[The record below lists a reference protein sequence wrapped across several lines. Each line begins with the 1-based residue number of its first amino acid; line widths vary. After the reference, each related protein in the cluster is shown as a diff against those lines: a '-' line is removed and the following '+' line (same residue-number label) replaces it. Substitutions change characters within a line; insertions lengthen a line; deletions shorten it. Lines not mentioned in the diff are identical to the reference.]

1 MTRFSPIIAVVIGL
15 VLLACGGKKSVHE
28 TRMDEGAAR
37 SPGTAPGPQPGQ
49 AMSRFQAPLLEGMG
63 AHHFAISSR
72 NPDAQRFFDQG
83 LILAYGFNHAEAER
97 SFREAARLDPACA
110 ICWWGV
116 AWVLGP
122 NINAPMAEENVP
134 RAWAAVQ
141 NARKLADAASPRER
155 DMIEAVAYRYVEDVR
170 TPRGPLDQAF
180 AEAMRVVAE
189 KYPDDPDIKTI
200 YAEALM
206 DLHPWNYWTRDGKP
220 RPWTPEIL
228 AALEAVLARNEN
240 HPQANHLYI
249 HAIEASPTPEKGVP
263 MADRLRT
270 LVPGAG
276 HLVHMPAHIYIRV
289 GRYADAA
296 ETNLRA
302 IAADQA
308 YIEQSR
314 AQGIYPLAYHPHNYH
329 FLFAARTLEGRS
341 RDAIEAAQHMHDTVS
356 EEKMR
361 EQGWGT
367 LQHYWATPLYA
378 WVRFG
383 KWDEILSF
391 PPPAADLL
399 YPRGVWHYA
408 RAMAFRAR
416 GRLDEADAELAAL
429 KKIAAD
435 TGLEK
440 VTLWNINP
448 STTLMAI
455 AVAVVEGEIAAARKQ
470 YPQAIAALERAVK
483 LEDSLT
489 YDEPP
494 SWQLPTRLNLG
505 AVQLEAGM
513 PAAAEKTYREELAKF
528 PDNGWSLIG
537 LAAALEAQGKKQ
549 QADQVRARLGTAW
562 RNADFQLT
570 TSRF

>member
-1 MTRFSPIIAVVIGL
+1 MIRTSLAIAVVVGL
-15 VLLACGGKKSVHE
+15 ALFACGGKNSIQSSGKH
-28 TRMDEGAAR
+28 EGAAQM
-37 SPGTAPGPQPGQ
+37 TETGPTPKQGQ
-49 AMSRFQAPLLEGMG
+49 ARSRFQAPLLEGMG
-63 AHHFAISSR
+63 DHRFAISST
-72 NPDAQRFFDQG
+72 NPDAQRFFNQG

-97 SFREAARLDPACA
+97 SFREAARLDPDCA

-122 NINAPMAEENVP
+122 NINTRMSPDNVP
-134 RAWAAVQ
+134 KAWTALQ
-141 NARKLADAASPRER
+141 NARDLAHKASAKEKDLIDALAQ
-155 DMIEAVAYRYVEDVR
+155 RYVEDPPEQRVH
-170 TPRGPLDQAF
+170 LDEAF
-180 AEAMRVVAE
+180 AQAMRAVSK
-189 KYPDDPDIKTI
+189 KYPDDLDIKSI

-206 DLHPWNYWTRDGKP
+206 DLHPWNYWMRDGKP

-228 AALEAVLARNEN
+228 DTLEAVLARDEN

-263 MADRLRT
+263 MADRLGA

-296 ETNLRA
+296 EANIRA
-302 IAADQA
+302 IAVDQA
-308 YIEQSR
+308 YI
-314 AQGIYPLAYHPHNYH
+314 AQCRTQGVYPLAYHPHNYH
-329 FLFAARTLEGRS
+329 FLFASRSLQGRS
-341 RDAIEAAQHMHDTVS
+341 RDAIEAAQHMRDIVS
-356 EEKMR
+356 EDKMR

-367 LQHYWATPLYA
+367 LQHYWSTPLYA

-383 KWDEILSF
+383 QWDQILSS

-416 GRLDEADAELAAL
+416 GQLDQADAELDAL
-429 KKIAAD
+429 KKIAANPA
-435 TGLEK
+435 LEK
-440 VTLWNINP
+440 ITLWDINP
-448 STTLMAI
+448 SSTLMVI
-455 AVAVVEGEIAAARKQ
+455 AVKVVEGEIAARRKQ
-470 YPQAIAALERAVK
+470 YKRAIAALEEAVA

-505 AVQLEAGM
+505 AVQLAAGM
-513 PAAAEKTYREELAKF
+513 PGKAEKTYREELAKF
-528 PDNGWSLIG
+528 PDNGWSLVG
-537 LAAALEAQGKKQ
+537 LAAALDAQGKKK
-549 QADQVRARLGTAW
+549 QAKEVRARLAEAW
-562 RNADFQLT
+562 RNADIQLT
-570 TSRF
+570 GSRF

>member
-1 MTRFSPIIAVVIGL
+1 MTRTSLAIAVAIGL
-15 VLLACGGKKSVHE
+15 AALACGGRKTVHK
-28 TRMDEGAAR
+28 TGTDEGATR
-37 SPGTAPGPQPGQ
+37 TETGPSRKPEQ
-49 AMSRFQAPLLEGMG
+49 ATSRFQAPLFEGMG
-63 AHHFAISSR
+63 DHRFAISSTS
-72 NPDAQRFFDQG
+72 PDAQRFFNQG

-122 NINAPMAEENVP
+122 NINAPMAAENVP
-134 RAWAAVQ
+134 RAWTALQ
-141 NARKLADAASPRER
+141 NARKLAHEASARER
-155 DMIEAVAYRYVEDVR
+155 DLIDALAQRYVED
-170 TPRGPLDQAF
+170 PPEQRGALDEAF
-180 AEAMRVVAE
+180 ARAMRTVSE
-189 KYPDDPDIKTI
+189 KYPDDPDIKSI
-200 YAEALM
+200 YAEAVM
-206 DLHPWNYWTRDGKP
+206 DVHPWNYWTRDGKP

-228 AALEAVLARNEN
+228 AALEAVLARDEN

-296 ETNLRA
+296 ETNIRA
-302 IAADQA
+302 IEVDQA
-308 YIEQSR
+308 YIAQCR
-314 AQGIYPLAYHPHNYH
+314 AQGLYPLAYHPHNYH
-329 FLFAARTLEGRS
+329 FLFAARSLEGRS
-341 RDAIEAAQHMHDTVS
+341 RDAIEAAQHMKDMVS
-356 EEKMR
+356 EDKMR

-367 LQHYWATPLYA
+367 LQHYWSTPLYA

-383 KWDEILSF
+383 KWDEILSSR
-391 PPPAADLL
+391 PPAADLL

-416 GRLDEADAELAAL
+416 GQLAEADAELGAL

-435 TGLEK
+435 PGLEK
-440 VTLWNINP
+440 ITLWNINP
-448 STTLMAI
+448 SSTLMAI
-455 AVAVVEGEIAAARKQ
+455 AAQVVEGEIAARRKQ
-470 YPQAIAALERAVK
+470 YKQAIAALEEAVR

-537 LAAALEAQGKKQ
+537 LAAALDAQGKKDR
-549 QADQVRARLGTAW
+549 AEEVRARLAQAW
-562 RNADFQLT
+562 RTADIQLT
-570 TSRF
+570 GSRF